1 MTKSPMMIR
10 YEQALGKPSIRI
22 ATDGI
27 HAAGFEV
34 WHYEYIAWLEA
45 VVEKHFAD
53 EAQREALLTYN
64 LHDLGISY

>member
-34 WHYEYIAWLEA
+34 WHYEYVAWLESTA
-45 VVEKHFAD
+45 AAFFAA
-53 EAQREALLTYN
+53 EAQRAATLTHT